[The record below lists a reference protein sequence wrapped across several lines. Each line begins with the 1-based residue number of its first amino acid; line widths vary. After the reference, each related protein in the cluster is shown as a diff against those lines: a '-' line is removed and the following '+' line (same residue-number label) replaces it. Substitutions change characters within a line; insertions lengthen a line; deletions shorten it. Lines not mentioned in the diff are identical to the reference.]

1 LFLVVAR
8 LRLSSLLFFFPSPS
22 TLKATNVT
30 TPCAYRRPPLVF
42 KQTDTDNSLFA
53 PKKKHDFLADNAPS
67 RARNKDDEENEED
80 PRIGLSVEED
90 EFKDATTALLFHP
103 KPPTRSSP
111 HRRTAAAP
119 PRLRFRSAL
128 SLPARRGGVVAEEE
142 KEEHQLLI
150 LRERVVNA
158 LLTSFLR
165 CVFYPFSLSFAFLAF
180 ACA

>member
-22 TLKATNVT
+22 TKATNVT

-119 PRLRFRSAL
+119 PRHRFRSAL

>member
-8 LRLSSLLFFFPSPS
+8 LRLSSLRFFFPNPS
-22 TLKATNVT
+22 TKATNVT

-42 KQTDTDNSLFA
+42 KQTDTENSLFA
-53 PKKKHDFLADNAPS
+53 PKKKHDFLADSAPS
-67 RARNKDDEENEED
+67 RARNKDEENEED

-111 HRRTAAAP
+111 HRRTAATP
-119 PRLRFRSAL
+119 LRLRFCSAPP
-128 SLPARRGGVVAEEE
+128 LPARRGGVAEEE

-150 LRERVVNA
+150 LRESR
-158 LLTSFLR
+158 
-165 CVFYPFSLSFAFLAF
+165 
-180 ACA
+180 